1 MLKDDDISEHSHCW
15 VETLPTNS
23 ATGLESHQWRSSIG
37 YGKIIRLQ
45 HRCHIGNPGSLVL
58 RPKPLECPLAI
69 ELATPPKNYSGGSS
83 SSRAAFQPTD
93 CLVDECCPWS
103 CRNPPPKAPR
113 SPQTRYPRPPQHLL
127 PAKAVDEDVA
137 VDGVGVGRC
146 SDARDEGTAA
156 EGGLLDELD
165 HLRIDSVRD
174 RLLLLLLL
182 LPPLLSLPLRPPPP
196 PLQILRPT
204 SFSDE
209 KDR

>member
-113 SPQTRYPRPPQHLL
+113 SPQTWSPM
-127 PAKAVDEDVA
+127 
-137 VDGVGVGRC
+137 
-146 SDARDEGTAA
+146 
-156 EGGLLDELD
+156 
-165 HLRIDSVRD
+165 
-174 RLLLLLLL
+174 
-182 LPPLLSLPLRPPPP
+182 SLTK
-196 PLQILRPT
+196 ILRPVRSVT
-204 SFSDE
+204 GPWVPEGPKEASWQEKATPRVCPVSFDYLRDSTNFHLTGDIR
-209 KDR
+209 DGVPI